1 MRYTRQARIITMLT
15 LLSCVFIAV
24 GWVLLGVSRTAVD
37 WPELSLQEIV
47 LGTTLQSLVIL
58 TDSVHLL
65 RRVARLLLQLAGE
78 DSYWWPRFSVNSDIL
93 ALIVA
98 LYAIRIS
105 KHPETDMLT
114 YGWKRAEILA
124 AFFNGIFLVA
134 FSVSIIIHSIQRFI
148 HLEGQ

>member
-1 MRYTRQARIITMLT
+1 MLT

-24 GWVLLGVSRTAVD
+24 GWVLLGGFGAASD
-37 WPELSLQEIV
+37 WPKLLNPGDRFGYYLAVSGHSYRLGSSPQARRMIAFTFSWRRLILIPETSL
-47 LGTTLQSLVIL
+47 
-58 TDSVHLL
+58 
-65 RRVARLLLQLAGE
+65 
-78 DSYWWPRFSVNSDIL
+78 NSDIL

-134 FSVSIIIHSIQRFI
+134 LSVSIIIHSIQRFI